1 VLSDDE
7 SAACAAITGGLE
19 GGAGALPRGGAAC
32 ASLTC
37 ICLTPH
43 ATPTAGDI
51 AHVLQGELREEHLL
65 VYMVQQIESDAAVAP
80 TGALV
85 LHPSGGAVPNP
96 AFAGTPEAGGWVA
109 LGRRK
114 PLDPLRSASENR
126 ADFLMPA
133 EDTLPKGGLVSR
145 VDPATGATIL
155 RSLVWPGFFAFSK
168 GARYGYFYCGDG
180 AKNADVALM
189 LS

>member
-1 VLSDDE
+1 MRLSHLHLSDTAR
-7 SAACAAITGGLE
+7 S
-19 GGAGALPRGGAAC
+19 
-32 ASLTC
+32 
-37 ICLTPH
+37 
-43 ATPTAGDI
+43 PTAGDI

>member
-1 VLSDDE
+1 MREELQGFRRRYE
-7 SAACAAITGGLE
+7 RHA
-19 GGAGALPRGGAAC
+19 
-32 ASLTC
+32 
-37 ICLTPH
+37 LTP
-43 ATPTAGDI
+43 
-51 AHVLQGELREEHLL
+51 Q
-65 VYMVQQIESDAAVAP
+65 
-80 TGALV
+80 
-85 LHPSGGAVPNP
+85 VPNP

-133 EDTLPKGGLVSR
+133 EDALPKGGLVSR